1 MDFQVSSV
9 YFYGVISYLMVLVG
23 VAVYLS
29 KRVHSQADFAVAGR
43 SLPSF
48 VVFGTLVATWMGSG
62 SLFGHSEKAYSA
74 GLVITL
80 MLLAD
85 VLGFGLLYMLAGKV
99 RRMQQLTL
107 QDLLETR
114 YNKWVRLFGSI
125 ALIIA
130 YTTIVS
136 YQFRAAGSVL
146 NLIKPSISVGN
157 ATIMAAGFIILF
169 TVTAGLLSVAYTD
182 VIQGVTMIVGVFIAL
197 PILISKAGG
206 MGEIVN
212 QLPSSY
218 FNPFHDF
225 SFTAFLGL
233 FLPAFLLL
241 LGDANMYQRF
251 FAARSEGSAKKAV
264 SFVIVGILAVEL
276 AIIFM
281 AMIGQVLEPDLA
293 NPGKVI
299 AVLAIKHVP
308 MILGVV
314 MITVI
319 AAVVVSTGDSY
330 LLSPATSFAR
340 DIYQSFLR
348 PKASEKEMLLVSRA
362 SVIVL
367 GLIALGLTQLSDQ
380 FLAVALYA
388 YTIYGASITPALMAA
403 LFWKRATTAGA
414 LGSIIGGTATTLLW
428 ELVDHSFQ
436 VDAVIPAITVS
447 LTLLIVLSLATPKQ
461 GVEKLKPFGLES

>member
-1 MDFQVSSV
+1 MNLEVSSV

-43 SLPSF
+43 NLPSF

-85 VLGFGLLYMLAGKV
+85 VFGFGLLYMLAGRV

-146 NLIKPSISVGN
+146 NLIKPSISVES
-157 ATIMAAGFIILF
+157 ATILAAVFIMLF

-182 VIQGVTMIVGVFIAL
+182 VIQGVTMIVGVAIAL

-206 MGEIVN
+206 MSEIMA
-212 QLPSSY
+212 QLPQSY
-218 FNPFHDF
+218 FNPLHNFR
-225 SFTAFLGL
+225 FTTFLGL

-281 AMIGQVLEPDLA
+281 AMIGQVLEPGLA

-308 MILGVV
+308 IILGVI

-348 PKASEKEMLLVSRA
+348 PHASEKEMLLVSRA
-362 SVIVL
+362 SVIGL

-414 LGSIIGGTATTLLW
+414 LGSIIGGTLTTLLW
-428 ELVDHSFQ
+428 EMVDHGIK

-447 LTLLIVLSLATPKQ
+447 LTLLIGLSLATPKQ
-461 GVEKLKPFGLES
+461 GTEKLKPFGLDQ